1 MIFCSSAMHCA
12 ATLDNKIIKAPNSA
26 FIKGV
31 NLYLIFNAFF
41 TCGNPVKNECHQC
54 KEGYA

>member
-1 MIFCSSAMHCA
+1 MISCSNAMHCA
-12 ATLDNKIIKAPNSA
+12 ATLDNKIIKALLGA
-26 FIKGV
+26 FIKGI

-41 TCGNPVKNECHQC
+41 TCGNPVKNECHQR